1 MKILPVP
8 DLVLNVRSRWRDEGR
23 ECEEK
28 PWSPDIPKK
37 EKEKK
42 EKKEQEKRQE
52 KTEEKRKKTCQI
64 FFFFFLGSYKKK
76 KDENTMFTSK
86 QKRCFLK
93 RGIDKT

>member
-42 EKKEQEKRQE
+42 EKER
-52 KTEEKRKKTCQI
+52 KRKKARKNRWKRKHVKS
-64 FFFFFLGSYKKK
+64 FFLFSWGVTGMGKMGTHCLHQ
-76 KDENTMFTSK
+76 N
-86 QKRCFLK
+86 K
-93 RGIDKT
+93 RGVS